1 MASSQCLSESSGL
14 GIGIVVEVE
23 LLQPELESGLG
34 EDRFYCTAFTTET
47 QTEQAASLTFSVPPW

>member
-1 MASSQCLSESSGL
+1 MASSQCLSESSGS

-34 EDRFYCTAFTTET
+34 EESFLYHHEGTKDTKGNCAK
-47 QTEQAASLTFSVPPW
+47 PG